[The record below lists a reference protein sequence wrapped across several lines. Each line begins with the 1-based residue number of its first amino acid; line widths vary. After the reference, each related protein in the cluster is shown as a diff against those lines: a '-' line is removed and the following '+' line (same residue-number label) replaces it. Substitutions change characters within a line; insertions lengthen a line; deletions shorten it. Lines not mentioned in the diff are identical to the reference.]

1 MVNVWA
7 ILTISLGTPDDQGKD
22 WYGWIT
28 NQLGHAML
36 GLIFGGAILLAG
48 GGWVGAIVGNL
59 VLAAIKEIYDLS
71 KKNTD
76 KWAAIRDSIQD
87 LFFWIIGSL
96 LAVAVFYGSIA
107 TFAVVFASFIGLA
120 ASGIWPRAIR
130 AYKNLQGK

>member
-1 MVNVWA
+1 MINVWA

-36 GLIFGGAILLAG
+36 GLVFGGALLLAG
-48 GGWVGAIVGNL
+48 GGWVGAIVGN
-59 VLAAIKEIYDLS
+59 VVVAATKEIYDLL
-71 KKNTD
+71 KDNPD
-76 KWAAIRDSIQD
+76 KWAGIRDNIQD
-87 LFFWIIGSL
+87 LSFWMIGTI
-96 LAVAVFYGSIA
+96 LATAIFYGSVT
-107 TFAVVFASFIGLA
+107 TFAIGFGLFIGLA